1 MLTTKHPTQICH
13 LEHNL
18 LWSMLHIQL
27 KFLPKHESCSRV
39 QVSETQTWYQHTRE
53 HWPVIVYKEPS
64 RASSAELVIYLN
76 VNVRWK
82 TFKPLSTETSVSHTP
97 TEVWNKCQMFVLCVS
112 FCGLS
117 PISPPPLCGATP
129 ASSDYVAKQGD
140 KVAARVKAVDGDEQ
154 WILAE
159 VVSYNHST
167 NKWVQVWNTPVNS
180 QMFSHRHD
188 DSSPLPA
195 DMKWTTSTK
204 KEKSECSFRF
214 AFSNLSTCIISSS
227 PHFQFLSGLIW
238 CCDSQYRSVHIYM
251 QSLNIKCDIEC
262 AQTNLRCFYVTIF
275 HFSPYLSCLDFI
287 KQHFHGDHTSAL
299 TEPSA
304 VWQQQ

>member
-1 MLTTKHPTQICH
+1 
-13 LEHNL
+13 
-18 LWSMLHIQL
+18 MLHIQF

-39 QVSETQTWYQHTRE
+39 QMSETQPWYQHTRE
-53 HWPVIVYKEPS
+53 HWPIIVYKEPS
-64 RASSAELVIYLN
+64 RASSAVLVIYLN
-76 VNVRWK
+76 VNVWWK

-214 AFSNLSTCIISSS
+214 AFSNLQHDFNLHHFFFSS
-227 PHFQFLSGLIW
+227 LSVPLRFNLMLW
-238 CCDSQYRSVHIYM
+238 QSVP
-251 QSLNIKCDIEC
+251 LC
-262 AQTNLRCFYVTIF
+262 AHL
-275 HFSPYLSCLDFI
+275 H
-287 KQHFHGDHTSAL
+287 
-299 TEPSA
+299 A
-304 VWQQQ
+304 VA